1 MNGVC
6 SAATTMTPS
15 TGTSGGSDGSSGGST
30 GSGTSSSTGAS
41 GTTGGD
47 PACALMYDTGPCD
60 GAFVRFWFNPQSMK
74 CEEFSWG
81 GCQGVVPFED
91 LKSCQMA
98 CE

>member
-6 SAATTMTPS
+6 SAQTTMPPTTTDTS
-15 TGTSGGSDGSSGGST
+15 TGTSGDT
-30 GSGTSSSTGAS
+30 DTDGTSSGTGGS
-41 GTTGGD
+41 GTTGVD

-60 GAFVRFWFNPQSMK
+60 GAFIRFWFNPESMK

-81 GCQGVVPFED
+81 GCQGVVPFEE
-91 LKSCQMA
+91 LASCQAA